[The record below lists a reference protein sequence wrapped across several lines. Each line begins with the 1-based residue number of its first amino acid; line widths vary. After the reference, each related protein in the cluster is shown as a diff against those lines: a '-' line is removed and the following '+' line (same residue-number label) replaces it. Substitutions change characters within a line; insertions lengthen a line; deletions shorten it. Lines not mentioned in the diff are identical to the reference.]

1 MTLAVAVAASRVRL
15 PIPAARVRAVAS
27 AVLAAERVR
36 TALVSV
42 AFVSVREI
50 TQLNREHLGVD
61 GPTDVIAFSLQRSG
75 RGAPLIGDIYIAP
88 AVARAHARRH
98 GVTEREEAVR
108 LVVHG
113 VLHVVGHDH
122 PGGAARV
129 SSRMWRR
136 QEMLVSRLRSRSR

>member
-1 MTLAVAVAASRVRL
+1 M
-15 PIPAARVRAVAS
+15 PAARVRSVAT
-27 AVLAAERVR
+27 AVLAAERIR
-36 TALVSV
+36 AALISI
-42 AFVSVREI
+42 AFVSARAI
-50 TQLNREHLGVD
+50 AQLNRDHLGVD
-61 GPTDVIAFSLQRSG
+61 RPTDVIAFSLQRSG

-122 PGGAARV
+122 PGGAGRV
-129 SSRMWRR
+129 ASPMWRR
-136 QEMLVSRLRSRSR
+136 QEQLVRRVTSRSR

>member
-1 MTLAVAVAASRVRL
+1 VTLAVAVSAGRVRL
-15 PIPAARVRAVAS
+15 PIPVARVRAVAT

-36 TALVSV
+36 AALISV
-42 AFVSVREI
+42 AFVSARAIAE
-50 TQLNREHLGVD
+50 LNRDHLGVD
-61 GPTDVIAFSLQRSG
+61 GPTDVIAFSLQQSG

-98 GVTEREEAVR
+98 RVTEREEVVR

-113 VLHVVGHDH
+113 VLHVLGHDH
-122 PGGAARV
+122 PGDAGRV

-136 QEMLVSRLRSRSR
+136 QEQLVRRLTPTSR

>member
-1 MTLAVAVAASRVRL
+1 MTLAVAVSAGRVRL
-15 PIPAARVRAVAS
+15 PIPAARVRAVAT
-27 AVLAAERVR
+27 AVLAAERVGA
-36 TALVSV
+36 ALISV
-42 AFVSVREI
+42 AFVSARAI
-50 TQLNREHLGVD
+50 AALNRDHLGID

-88 AVARAHARRH
+88 AVARLQARQH

-122 PGGAARV
+122 PGGAGRAA
-129 SSRMWRR
+129 SRMWRR
-136 QEMLVSRLRSRSR
+136 QEQLVRRLASRSR